1 MPIANYLLELIQNG
15 STILPS
21 NRVKEFNEVANAH
34 SLNYEIGPHVAGQ
47 SVSITI

>member
-1 MPIANYLLELIQNG
+1 MPIMNYLLELIQNG

-21 NRVKEFNEVANAH
+21 NRVKEFNKVATAH
-34 SLNYEIGPHVAGQ
+34 NMPYEIGPHVAGQ